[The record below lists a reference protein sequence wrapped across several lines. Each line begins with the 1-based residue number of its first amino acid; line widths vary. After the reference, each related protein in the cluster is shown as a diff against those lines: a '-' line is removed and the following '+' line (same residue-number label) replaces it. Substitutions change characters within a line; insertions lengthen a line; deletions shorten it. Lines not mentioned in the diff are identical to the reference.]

1 MMSRVRAGLT
11 GLSLAVAA
19 ALAPAVLAQG
29 AAPGAAQG
37 SAGDP
42 VVARVNGETIL
53 RSEVLAAYETLPP
66 QFRAMPMEAIYP
78 ALVSQL
84 IDRKLVVAEA
94 KKDKIDQDEEFK
106 RRMADLQERVMEQ
119 VYLTKKTDSQLTD
132 AMLRQQY
139 DKLPSETR
147 VRASHIL
154 VKTRDEAVQI
164 IRDID
169 RGAKFEEV
177 AAKRSLDPS
186 GRQGG
191 DLGFFTRE
199 QMVGRFSEAAFRLK
213 KGEMT
218 KSPVQTEFGWHVIRV
233 DDIQEDG
240 KPPFEEVRGD
250 LREQMAD
257 TVMSAEIDRLRAGA
271 QIERFGMDGGPQ

>member
-1 MMSRVRAGLT
+1 MMSRLGAGLA
-11 GLSLAVAA
+11 GLSLVVAVA
-19 ALAPAVLAQG
+19 LPMAVHAQ
-29 AAPGAAQG
+29 APG
-37 SAGDP
+37 SANDP

-53 RSEVLAAYETLPP
+53 RSDVMAAYETLPP
-66 QFRAMPMEAIYP
+66 QFRAMPVETLYP
-78 ALVSQL
+78 ALVNQL
-84 IDRKLVVAEA
+84 IDRKLVVAQARKE
-94 KKDKIDQDEEFK
+94 KIDQDEEFK
-106 RRMADLQERVMEQ
+106 RRMAELQERVMEQ

-199 QMVGRFSEAAFRLK
+199 QMVGPFSEAAFRLK

-233 DDIQEDG
+233 DEVQDNA
-240 KPPFEEVRGD
+240 KPPFEEVRDD
-250 LREQMAD
+250 LREQLAD
-257 TVMSAEIDRLRAGA
+257 TVMSAEIDRLRGGA
-271 QIERFGMDGGPQ
+271 QIERFGMDGRPQ